1 MLNDAL
7 NWIADFLGGILSWSF
22 TLIKTIFLVL
32 WDMLVDLI
40 CYVLDALLGV
50 AVTLINA
57 IPFTPSN
64 YDFNSYLAGA
74 PAEFLGML
82 VALHVPEAIGLIVV
96 ALGIRFALQL
106 IPFIRL
112 GS

>member
-1 MLNDAL
+1 MEAFI
-7 NWIADFLGGILSWSF
+7 NWIGS
-22 TLIKTIFLVL
+22 FLVGVL
-32 WDMLVDLI
+32 QWLFDLVKTVFLVFWDLLVDLI
-40 CYVLDALLGV
+40 CFVLDALLGF
-50 AVTLINA
+50 AVSLIQALPVDLQGFN
-57 IPFTPSN
+57 P
-64 YDFNSYLAGA
+64 NSYLQGA

-82 VALHVPEAIGLIVV
+82 VAIRVPEAIGIIVV